1 MVRKRGNLILGVLV
15 LLVAF
20 ACRLHAVQAAWID
33 NDRTY
38 PHALGLQI
46 LDALSTSQFNQ
57 LPLLSLH
64 ITVGVRNGAGASYL
78 LALAG
83 VFDRSLFFAIA
94 FELMLSVAAVAMTYA
109 LTRRLWGNAPAFI
122 ASLLMATSPW
132 TVYEARGTW
141 VQGSLEFFTVAAAWL
156 AWPAL
161 QQGKPQRLVGAFAV
175 AAFAFH
181 TYLAAFGI
189 IAQLL
194 LSCALAFQR
203 RLARAVIIGTAL
215 CLASVA
221 LYAVFLAASPD
232 GVLMEKIRPLFER
245 SNAPAQPLQEN
256 PNASLLEQRFTRDPL
271 AHALR
276 LVSGRDY
283 MTVWTSREDNYP
295 LRQAL
300 NESRAVLAELL
311 MLAGGIALF
320 LRARRDAMARVVLG
334 WFALP
339 VAVGFLAATASST
352 FDLQPMYLL
361 LSSPAG
367 YMLAGAAWLLLPRSI
382 TTTESR
388 KTNQGILNEV
398 RLGRSEKAPNN
409 LPHAVEGGT
418 SLWEAMRHPANHA
431 NRAAL
436 VLLSVWAV
444 ANVAIAG
451 VAFISAANTVYGQP
465 FVGTLNWLPLRWGE
479 RIGAVLR
486 EQCSAIN
493 DSTDVNKDQQSW
505 LTSWT
510 RTSRKVQMESA
521 RFKNDGNVWSV
532 QAQGGNCVLLPAG
545 APAPAN
551 AEAIPVQFDDGTQFV
566 VHRSLPYTLTE
577 PLMNVNL
584 GWSLL
589 NLSTPES
596 AKAGDE
602 IIIRQDFR
610 IDSLPNEPHDTWLF
624 QPYVKL
630 LNAQREVVAQV
641 DNGAALKG
649 WGWQAGALHLNTTR
663 LRIPSNLPAGEYTLE
678 ISLFDPNQMK
688 NAVYFDPV
696 APATPIVTIQ
706 RQLSI
711 R

>member
-1 MVRKRGNLILGVLV
+1 
-15 LLVAF
+15 
-20 ACRLHAVQAAWID
+20 
-33 NDRTY
+33 
-38 PHALGLQI
+38 
-46 LDALSTSQFNQ
+46 
-57 LPLLSLH
+57 
-64 ITVGVRNGAGASYL
+64 
-78 LALAG
+78 
-83 VFDRSLFFAIA
+83 
-94 FELMLSVAAVAMTYA
+94 
-109 LTRRLWGNAPAFI
+109 
-122 ASLLMATSPW
+122 
-132 TVYEARGTW
+132 
-141 VQGSLEFFTVAAAWL
+141 
-156 AWPAL
+156 
-161 QQGKPQRLVGAFAV
+161 
-175 AAFAFH
+175 
-181 TYLAAFGI
+181 
-189 IAQLL
+189 
-194 LSCALAFQR
+194 
-203 RLARAVIIGTAL
+203 
-215 CLASVA
+215 
-221 LYAVFLAASPD
+221 
-232 GVLMEKIRPLFER
+232 
-245 SNAPAQPLQEN
+245 
-256 PNASLLEQRFTRDPL
+256 
-271 AHALR
+271 
-276 LVSGRDY
+276 
-283 MTVWTSREDNYP
+283 
-295 LRQAL
+295 
-300 NESRAVLAELL
+300 
-311 MLAGGIALF
+311 
-320 LRARRDAMARVVLG
+320 MARVVLG